1 MTTLNTAKRCLT
13 INTGNLL
20 LKLLSAVSITSNG
33 AWLQRLRGNKC
44 TRVSMHQ
51 ENLCCQNGKSLS
63 HTSKWK
69 EWGASQN
76 NNWQPNNESSY
87 TGKKKKTHRL
97 WLLQIE
103 QECPCKQILSMC
115 AYSKRLALITII
127 KRRCSLT
134 LTIVK
139 EKPDDRQI
147 TYPNWRDGNRFVAHF
162 SMLRMSTSNRGL
174 ITPHWKKETCNNEL
188 YWQNVLIYP
197 IHTSRRGE
205 WAFIFLMPSTLSL
218 SLTHTHTNAWV
229 NRTYNAVDLTHCTL
243 MEQSRRIV

>member
-1 MTTLNTAKRCLT
+1 MTTENTSISCLT

-20 LKLLSAVSITSNG
+20 LKLLSALSITSNG
-33 AWLQRLRGNKC
+33 AWLQRLRGNQC
-44 TRVSMHQ
+44 TRVCMHQ
-51 ENLCCQNGKSLS
+51 ENLCCQNGKSWS

-76 NNWQPNNESSY
+76 NNWQPNNECSY
-87 TGKKKKTHRL
+87 TEKTNRL

-103 QECPCKQILSMC
+103 QECPCKQTLRMR
-115 AYSKRLALITII
+115 AYTKRLALITII

-134 LTIVK
+134 LTIIK
-139 EKPDDRQI
+139 EKPDNRQI

-174 ITPHWKKETCNNEL
+174 ITPHWKKETCNDEMQPWIWIILTKRSDISQFAEGNGHL
-188 YWQNVLIYP
+188 
-197 IHTSRRGE
+197 
-205 WAFIFLMPSTLSL
+205 IFLMPSALPL
-218 SLTHTHTNAWV
+218 SLTHTKAWV

-243 MEQSRRIV
+243 MEPSRQIV